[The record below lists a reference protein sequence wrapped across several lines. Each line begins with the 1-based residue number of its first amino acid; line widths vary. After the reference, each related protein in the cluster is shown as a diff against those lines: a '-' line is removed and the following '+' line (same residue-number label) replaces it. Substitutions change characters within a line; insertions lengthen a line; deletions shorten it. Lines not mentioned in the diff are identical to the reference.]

1 MLALWV
7 AQWGLLIVGVIAL
20 AVVLTAGTEAHQT
33 GNTQQ
38 PDDDDDSIV
47 REPVLPAGAIPSG
60 PSRVT

>member
-1 MLALWV
+1 VLALWV

-33 GNTQQ
+33 GNTQE
-38 PDDDDDSIV
+38 PDDDDSIV